1 VQCVSQKAFVEGKK
15 RTQAALD
22 PRVHMNFY
30 YFFMHHFSNEFFAI
44 FYELFLAEIFG
55 DRV

>member
-1 VQCVSQKAFVEGKK
+1 VEEKK

-30 YFFMHHFSNEFFAI
+30 YFFMHHFSNEFFGI